1 MLFRSLQ
8 QANKAQ
14 DALELLYSVL
24 KKELGFGD
32 ARKLMMDMM
41 NALADGDP
49 LKSEY
54 RRKVYS
60 LLY

>member
-1 MLFRSLQ
+1 LQ

-14 DALELLYSVL
+14 DALELLYTVL

>member
-1 MLFRSLQ
+1 
-8 QANKAQ
+8 
-14 DALELLYSVL
+14 VL

-32 ARKLMMDMM
+32 ARKLMMDMV